1 MRLVFLGPPGV
12 GKGTQSQRLVAHL
25 NVTHLSTGDM
35 LRQARRDQTELGRK
49 AETYM
54 AAGQLVPDDL
64 MLALIDERLAHAD
77 CRHGYLLDGF
87 PRTLGQAR
95 ALDEMLARRGT
106 PLDLV
111 LELTAE
117 TEELVRRLAGRGR
130 EDDKPEVVRKRL
142 DEYHR
147 QTAPLSDYYRQRDL
161 LQSVNG
167 QGTVD
172 EVFGRV
178 RAVLDKVANR

>member
-1 MRLVFLGPPGV
+1 M
-12 GKGTQSQRLVAHL
+12 
-25 NVTHLSTGDM
+25 LS
-35 LRQARRDQTELGRK
+35 
-49 AETYM
+49 
-54 AAGQLVPDDL
+54 
-64 MLALIDERLAHAD
+64 
-77 CRHGYLLDGF
+77 
-87 PRTLGQAR
+87 
-95 ALDEMLARRGT
+95 RRGT

-147 QTAPLSDYYRQRDL
+147 QTAPLSDYYRQRSL
-161 LQSVNG
+161 LETVDG

-172 EVFGRV
+172 EVFGRIRQV
-178 RAVLDKVANR
+178 VDKVANG